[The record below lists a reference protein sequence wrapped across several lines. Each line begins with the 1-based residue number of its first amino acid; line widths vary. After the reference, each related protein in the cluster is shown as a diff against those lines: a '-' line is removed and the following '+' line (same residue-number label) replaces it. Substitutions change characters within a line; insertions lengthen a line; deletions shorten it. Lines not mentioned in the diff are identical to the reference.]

1 MIRIIFRNKSN
12 LFIIFCTI
20 ISSVLM
26 ISIGILFSSFR
37 NYLID
42 NVESEIG
49 DYHVIIKGKKVSG
62 RYILSNKYK
71 DGRNYIRYK
80 EISRVYKNTSDLCGR
95 YKCLSITY
103 NDSLLSLYGMSRNK
117 NILNVFKSFL
127 YFFVSF
133 FGIIIFFIIYNS
145 FNISIG
151 IRRKEIA
158 LYKLVSADDDY
169 LYKLY
174 FKELFIMGSIGI
186 LFGFLISVFLNFFLI
201 KIINILLYELFLGK
215 LKLCIYFSFIV
226 IPIIFLILIIFLC
239 SLIPLKKIKKYKAL
253 ELFRENNK
261 VGDDIVRLN
270 NNVIFYL
277 FRVNIN
283 RFRERYKSLIICTFI
298 FCFSFNVITLI
309 LRYGLKCIDDFVIVP
324 KYDLSVSVKGDYNF
338 EKINRDL
345 KTGKKTEFH
354 SCLINVNIP
363 KEYFKGDYLKNNDV
377 IITDLGKNEVI
388 NNYEEIKNDGK
399 ISHIK
404 YRRFKQFDKL
414 VIDDNE
420 ISDLKLTDRKYFGID
435 GNNTVINLDK
445 NNFKKVC
452 VQYDSNLIAESTYNG
467 IDRYLNNLIRKEKI
481 NMTYLNV
488 RKSKEIISNLILV
501 LKLFFYGVSVLIFI
515 CLISVSINVSIF
527 SIFDRRREI
536 FSFIGLGLCTKEL
549 FLQLFLECFY
559 VSLKGFIISIPFIF
573 IVNKYLYMSIKK
585 VFDFGL
591 IIIGYTDLF
600 VSFILSFGTFFL
612 FMLICFSYVNQKSLI
627 SNIKYN
633 Y

>member
-1 MIRIIFRNKSN
+1 MI
-12 LFIIFCTI
+12 
-20 ISSVLM
+20 
-26 ISIGILFSSFR
+26 
-37 NYLID
+37 
-42 NVESEIG
+42 
-49 DYHVIIKGKKVSG
+49 
-62 RYILSNKYK
+62 
-71 DGRNYIRYK
+71 
-80 EISRVYKNTSDLCGR
+80 
-95 YKCLSITY
+95 
-103 NDSLLSLYGMSRNK
+103 
-117 NILNVFKSFL
+117 
-127 YFFVSF
+127 
-133 FGIIIFFIIYNS
+133 
-145 FNISIG
+145 
-151 IRRKEIA
+151 
-158 LYKLVSADDDY
+158 
-169 LYKLY
+169 
-174 FKELFIMGSIGI
+174 
-186 LFGFLISVFLNFFLI
+186 
-201 KIINILLYELFLGK
+201 
-215 LKLCIYFSFIV
+215 
-226 IPIIFLILIIFLC
+226 
-239 SLIPLKKIKKYKAL
+239 
-253 ELFRENNK
+253 
-261 VGDDIVRLN
+261 
-270 NNVIFYL
+270 
-277 FRVNIN
+277 
-283 RFRERYKSLIICTFI
+283 
-298 FCFSFNVITLI
+298 
-309 LRYGLKCIDDFVIVP
+309 
-324 KYDLSVSVKGDYNF
+324 
-338 EKINRDL
+338 
-345 KTGKKTEFH
+345 
-354 SCLINVNIP
+354 
-363 KEYFKGDYLKNNDV
+363 YLKNDDV

-501 LKLFFYGVSVLIFI
+501 LKLFFYGVSVLIF
-515 CLISVSINVSIF
+515 

-627 SNIKYN
+627 SNIRYN